1 MKKIYT
7 SLQMRWLGT
16 LAVLLAFVC
25 GANVNAQN
33 VTISPS
39 SGNMITG
46 VSGANDS
53 ETGIY
58 AGFKSLW
65 KHNQLSLTMGTSDFG
80 SLTQDGDLF
89 DPACAM
95 TTATIDGAERL
106 VVAAN
111 QTQTF
116 IVVSLPKG
124 YRFTGYTAVVAPVPA
139 NTKLTD
145 YTSSSQGG
153 SANFNNLSTCDMCF
167 YETEKWDET
176 SPFTNDGTNE
186 TGGTKGNLTTLEE
199 GQYLAVAEDG
209 EDHIMNLNEESK
221 NFVISRTS
229 MTDDDMGNRLY
240 FWIGKGANGYALY
253 FKSFELYFTAEGA
266 FETEVLPIS
275 VESEAKRYV
284 TSPFSTSKTDIGA
297 VKYGTITSTSGGGG
311 GGSTKTWTGYYY
323 SYSAVKDLVGY
334 THLYQEDAVAEGGI
348 PTDGSGTILPVI
360 VGGNSHYAFGTNTY
374 YVEPP
379 TTIRTSSSQEAPI
392 GFRIVG
398 ATFKPLWGEATAV
411 SEIEEGSVTR
421 LYYGSLSG
429 TTGFYLTTSLLF
441 GSGASTNTEIAQN
454 SAAAWTEDEYG
465 NWYIGSGEYKQ
476 YLACYGSTNARNLSL
491 SSAAT
496 GSESFYNLRRDEN
509 GRFYYTSRSG
519 TKYYLYAKQMQEG
532 GSKHWRG
539 FLLKTKNNVYGT
551 YLLDDDVTETTP
563 SAQGFSE
570 VTSTTPTGG
579 GKITIPAFT
588 PGAYTLT
595 LYKNDGTVRQTIEI
609 SDSEDEDIKEYS
621 FDDFNNDAVKFT
633 VEVANGQAMID
644 VTLKLQALNPYIDQ
658 MSVVCTEAESQ
669 LHMTQTFTAS
679 DFTVNGGT
687 FHFILPSDVADK
699 DVNITFEDLYSHYGD
714 ETYDNMGNARYSFV
728 TSPYFSAFDGVAENA
743 VAPTNP
749 AEELDWNDDASADG
763 GLYDTRYSS
772 EIPST
777 HKIYTSVAGNKAFK
791 FNNAEEVSSSSST
804 ENTLNL
810 KEYFFSVERYLA
822 PTTTSFDD
830 GTTGT
835 GGTFEEIVMNANNKN
850 GHSNEGT
857 YYLFTA
863 DETRYN
869 IAPTSAWQHRSY
881 AFYTMGVS
889 LETASYTPN
898 VEFKKIYDNTYG
910 STGTGAYYGAVV
922 TAPYED
928 DGETKQGYASTDV
941 VFQIIEGAMQASSSS
956 GTITGYGTYEGKE
969 DGLTS
974 AKQLLYLDFS
984 QLAGTYQITTAEH
997 GSMDDYSGTNAPNC
1011 LIFLP
1016 VGASAPNNNVAYK
1029 TKSGIFQAAHNIEL
1043 TDMEPFYTPYDIQ
1056 VDAANYVLY
1065 DRKVS
1070 RYGAVDKASIIMP
1083 FAFIVD
1089 NDGVYKDPDSG
1100 NDAFSLHTMQATD
1113 CLTDE
1118 NPDSEDEA
1126 PAFVFFPKIESV
1138 KNQTEPNKPYLLRV
1152 IEGTEDSSLSFKVR
1166 QKGGTVKATSSMA
1179 TDYLF
1184 SGESASGSSA
1194 AGQESDNSVS
1204 YQFQAYGGYSGKT
1217 FNNDKTKTY
1226 FYFANNRFVSSD
1238 QLMSS
1243 YSTIKAYPFRSFYV
1257 ATKGSNVKGLS
1268 ELGII
1273 FNEGIGNGEVTGIED
1288 VQTTKPDLMIEV
1300 GKGYMTLTSTA
1311 DQDVKVYSVSGV
1323 NVLNA
1328 KMQVG
1333 ESKTVAVPSGIYI
1346 VNGAK
1351 LIVK

>member
-39 SGNMITG
+39 SGNLITG
-46 VSGANDS
+46 IAGANTN
-53 ETGIY
+53 ETGAK
-58 AGFKSLW
+58 AGFHSLW
-65 KHNQLSLTMGTSDFG
+65 QHNQLSLTMTTSDIG
-80 SLTQDGDLF
+80 TLTQDGDVF
-89 DPACAM
+89 DPASAL
-95 TTATIDGAERL
+95 TTYDNNL
-106 VVAAN
+106 VVVAGY
-111 QTQTF
+111 TQTF

-124 YRFTGYTAVVAPVPA
+124 YRFTGYTAILQP
-139 NTKLTD
+139 
-145 YTSSSQGG
+145 
-153 SANFNNLSTCDMCF
+153 NLSGVNLRKNSSGNNKFTSIDATPMCF
-167 YETEKWDET
+167 YETEKWESA
-176 SPFTNDGTNE
+176 SPFTDATITGNDDTDKWAGS
-186 TGGTKGNLTTLEE
+186 KGNLTELEE
-199 GQYLAVAEDG
+199 DQYLAVAEASDG
-209 EDHIMNLNEESK
+209 DRVMDPSSDASK
-221 NFVISRTS
+221 EFIISRTS

-240 FWIGKGANGYALY
+240 FWVGKNQANSSGTELYDTYALTI
-253 FKSFELYFTAEGA
+253 KSLELYFTAEGT
-266 FETEVLPIS
+266 FS
-275 VESEAKRYV
+275 VDLSPKTLGTATNYV
-284 TSPFSTSKTDIGA
+284 QSPFSTSKTDIGQ
-297 VKYGTITSTSGGGG
+297 VKLNSTTGTYTYDYTS
-311 GGSTKTWTGYYY
+311 
-323 SYSAVKDLVGY
+323 VKDLVAY
-334 THLYQEDAVAEGGI
+334 MHLYEDDAVIEGI
-348 PTDGSGTILPVI
+348 PHVGQSALNNISPVNVDGAA
-360 VGGNSHYAFGTNTY
+360 HYAFGNDTY
-374 YVEPP
+374 FIEPP
-379 TTIRTSSSQEAPI
+379 VSYQTSSGWNSPI

-398 ATFKPLWGEATAV
+398 ATFTPLYGTAT
-411 SEIEEGSVTR
+411 EEHEENVGDYTYI
-421 LYYGSLSG
+421 YYTSTSNCLS
-429 TTGFYLTTSLLF
+429 TSLVF
-441 GSGASTNTEIAQN
+441 SGSSSTANR
-454 SAAAWTEDEYG
+454 WYFDEYD
-465 NWYIGSGEYKQ
+465 NLCTSSGDNDYKQ
-476 YLACYGSTNARNLSL
+476 YLACYGDGNFRNLSL
-491 SSAAT
+491 SSSASGSAAA
-496 GSESFYNLRRDEN
+496 YNLKRDDY
-509 GRFYYTSRSG
+509 GHLYYTSRSG
-519 TKYYLYAKQMQEG
+519 AIYYLYAKQMQEG
-532 GSKHWRG
+532 GPKHWRG
-539 FLLKTKNNVYGT
+539 FVIKSPIEGTHKNTYG
-551 YLLDDDVTETTP
+551 YLLLDDDETEVAYNATGYAYT
-563 SAQGFSE
+563 A
-570 VTSTTPTGG
+570 VTSSNPTGSTSTV
-579 GKITIPAFT
+579 TIPAFT
-588 PGAYTLT
+588 PGSYTLT
-595 LYKNDGTVRQTIEI
+595 VYDKTGKNVETTASVTEADDGVSGVSI
-609 SDSEDEDIKEYS
+609 SLDGY
-621 FDDFNNDAVKFT
+621 NNDAIKF
-633 VEVANGQAMID
+633 EISGLPDGAQAIVD

-658 MSVVCTEAESQ
+658 MSVVCTEAKSQ

-728 TSPYFSAFDGVAENA
+728 TSPYFSAFDGVAKNA

-749 AEELDWNDDASADG
+749 VEELDWNNDASADG
-763 GLYDTRYSS
+763 GLYDTRYTTDQFGAT
-772 EIPST
+772 IPST
-777 HKIYTSVAGNKAFK
+777 HKIYAGVAGDKAFK

-804 ENTLNL
+804 ENTL

-869 IAPTSAWQHRSY
+869 IATTSAWQHRSY

-910 STGTGAYYGAVV
+910 STGTGAYYGAVI
-922 TAPYED
+922 TAPIE
-928 DGETKQGYASTDV
+928 GETTQGYASTDV

-956 GTITGYGTYEGKE
+956 GTITGYGTYKGKE

-984 QLAGTYQITTAEH
+984 QLAGTYQVTTAEH

-1194 AGQESDNSVS
+1194 AGQESGNSVS

>member
-39 SGNMITG
+39 SGNLITG
-46 VSGANDS
+46 ASGSNLE
-53 ETGIY
+53 ETGIQ

-95 TTATIDGAERL
+95 TTATIGGADRL
-106 VVAAN
+106 VIAAGA
-111 QTQTF
+111 TQTF

-124 YRFTGYTAVVAPVPA
+124 YRFTGYTAVVAPVPSGTYLGNYSGRTA
-139 NTKLTD
+139 D
-145 YTSSSQGG
+145 YTNMKTS
-153 SANFNNLSTCDMCF
+153 DMCF
-167 YETEKWDET
+167 YETEKWNET
-176 SPFTNDGTNE
+176 SPFTNDGTDA

-199 GQYLAVAEDG
+199 GQYLAVAEHG
-209 EDHIMNLNEESK
+209 EDHIMSLGEES
-221 NFVISRTS
+221 NDFVISRTS

-266 FETEVLPIS
+266 FDTEVLPIS

-297 VKYGTITSTSGGGG
+297 VNYDENKQI
-311 GGSTKTWTGYYY
+311 YYY
-323 SYSAVKDLVGY
+323 SYEAVKDLVAY

-398 ATFKPLWGEATAV
+398 ATFKPLWGEATEV

-441 GSGASTNTEIAQN
+441 GSGASNNVGIAQN

-539 FLLKTKNNVYGT
+539 FLLKTKDNVYGT

-563 SAQGFSE
+563 SDQGFSE
-570 VTSTTPTGG
+570 VTSTTPTDGEM
-579 GKITIPAFT
+579 KTIPAFT

-609 SDSEDEDIKEYS
+609 SDSEDDDIKEYS

-633 VEVANGQAMID
+633 VEVAKDCQAMID

-658 MSVVCTEAESQ
+658 MTVVCSDPQATVDTDETPIP
-669 LHMTQTFTAS
+669 LRMTQTFTAD
-679 DFTVNGGT
+679 DFAVNGGA
-687 FHFILPSDVADK
+687 FHFALPSECAGHN
-699 DVNITFEDLYSHYGD
+699 VNITFEDLYSHYGD

-791 FNNAEEVSSSSST
+791 FNNAEEVAETGGSFV
-804 ENTLNL
+804 
-810 KEYFFSVERYLA
+810 EYPFSVEAYR
-822 PTTTSFDD
+822 S
-830 GTTGT
+830 TTGGDFNPIQLNT
-835 GGTFEEIVMNANNKN
+835 GGTA
-850 GHSNEGT
+850 SGT

-869 IAPTSAWQHRSY
+869 IAPTTAWQHRSY
-881 AFYTMGVS
+881 AFYTMDVS
-889 LETASYTPN
+889 VEAKNYDPV
-898 VEFKKIYDNTYG
+898 VEFVKIYDNTYG

-928 DGETKQGYASTDV
+928 DGETKQGYASTDDI
-941 VFQIIEGAMQASSSS
+941 FEKIEEA
-956 GTITGYGTYEGKE
+956 IE
-969 DGLTS
+969 DESVTEKPS
-974 AKQLLYLDFS
+974 DAKHLLYLDFS
-984 QLAGTYQITTAEH
+984 QLAGIFQITTAEH

-1029 TKSGIFQAAHNIEL
+1029 TKSGIFQAAHNIVL

-1083 FAFIVD
+1083 FAFIVN

-1100 NDAFSLHTMQATD
+1100 NDAFELHTMKATD

-1126 PAFVFFPKIESV
+1126 PAFVFFPNIESV
-1138 KNQTEPNKPYLLRV
+1138 KSQTEPNKPYLLRV

-1194 AGQESDNSVS
+1194 AGQESGNSVS

-1328 KMQVG
+1328 KMLVG